1 MTMRLKLWQWIVL
14 GLPIAA
20 VVSFILLAAA
30 MQIHTWGL
38 SWVWAVF
45 TVVFV
50 GWRWLL
56 ARWTQPAMQQLA
68 AIVAEMEEDLRDT
81 TPPSV
86 AASNATTQQ
95 AEAVIQ
101 RVLAAAQQDP
111 PLWGDWLT
119 FWQRCQ
125 EVMNGIAQVYYPTEK
140 RPILNIYVPQAYGL
154 LRGTVDDMDQ
164 WMQKL
169 TPALNQ
175 VSIGQA
181 YQAYE
186 IYQKLEPAARKVWRV
201 WNAAQWLLNPAGAIA
216 RQTTQRYG
224 NQANQQLIV
233 NLGQVLRETALQTL
247 GQQAI
252 ALYSGTAPKIPIT
265 VTQPALAKAET
276 KTLQDL
282 LAQAEPPEK
291 VAEKPVSVF
300 LAGRT
305 GAGKSSLINTLFL
318 APRAEVDVLP
328 STDHLQN
335 YHWQTETGE
344 SLILWDTPGYEQIA
358 RADLRQQVLEEVTQA
373 DLLLLVTPAMDP
385 ALEMDSQFLQE
396 VRSQVP
402 DLPVIAIVSQV
413 DRLRPFREWQP
424 PYDWQWGDRPKEVA
438 IREAVYYRA
447 EVLAEGCDRIVPV
460 VMGDL
465 ASGRSAWGIEALAI
479 CLLDSL
485 SPAKQLRLSRFLRN
499 LEARSVAA
507 ATLIDQA
514 ILQMSTAQGLTAL
527 LKTPVLTFLS
537 TLATGTPTLA
547 YALAQ
552 KIPVEE
558 LPLVLGKLQLA
569 YSLFQQLQPEATS
582 LTFDL
587 LILWPL
593 VTDQTGTPDRNVW
606 AFGHSLIEYWTQALS
621 SEQLLQRFQAYLGQL
636 TPDKI

>member
-1 MTMRLKLWQWIVL
+1 MRLKLWQWIVL

-20 VVSFILLAAA
+20 VVSFILIAAGI
-30 MQIHTWGL
+30 QIHTWGL
-38 SWVWAVF
+38 SWIWAVF
-45 TVVFV
+45 TVIFV

-56 ARWTQPAMQQLA
+56 ARWTQPAIQQLA
-68 AIVAEMEEDLRDT
+68 AIVAEMEEDLRDAT
-81 TPPSV
+81 TPSV
-86 AASNATTQQ
+86 ATSNATTQP
-95 AEAVIQ
+95 AEVVIRQ
-101 RVLAAAQQDP
+101 VLAAAQQDP
-111 PLWGDWLT
+111 PLWGDWPT

-125 EVMNGIAQVYYPTEK
+125 ELINGIAQVYYPTEK

-154 LRGTVDDMDQ
+154 LRGTVDDLDQ

-169 TPALNQ
+169 APALNQ

-224 NQANQQLIV
+224 DQANQQLIV
-233 NLGQVLRETALQTL
+233 NLGQVLRETTLQIL

-252 ALYSGTAPKIPIT
+252 ALYSGTAPKIPLT
-265 VTQPALAKAET
+265 VPQPALAKAET

-318 APRAEVDVLP
+318 TPRAATDVLP
-328 STDHLQN
+328 STDRLQD
-335 YHWQTETGE
+335 YYWQAETGE
-344 SLILWDTPGYEQIA
+344 SLILWDTPGYEQIT
-358 RADLRQQVLEEVTQA
+358 RPDLRQRVLDELPQA
-373 DLLLLVTPAMDP
+373 DLLVLVTPALDP

-424 PYDWQWGDRPKEVA
+424 PYDWQWGDRPKEIA
-438 IREAVYYRA
+438 IREAVSYRA
-447 EVLAEGCDRIVPV
+447 EVLGDGCDRIYPV

-465 ASGRSAWGIEALAI
+465 ASGRSAWGIDALAI
-479 CLLDSL
+479 GLLDSL

-499 LEARSVAA
+499 LEARAVGAA
-507 ATLIDQA
+507 SIIDQA
-514 ILQMSTAQGLTAL
+514 ILQMSTAQGMTAL

-537 TLATGTPTLA
+537 TLATGSPTLA

-558 LPLVLGKLQLA
+558 LPLALGKLQLA
-569 YSLFQQLQPEATS
+569 YSLFQHLQPETIP

-587 LILWPL
+587 LTLWPL
-593 VTDQTGTPDRNVW
+593 VTDQSGRPDLNAW
-606 AFGHSLIEYWTQALS
+606 AFGHSLIAYWTQSLS
-621 SEQLLQRFQAYLGQL
+621 SEQLAEQFRAYLNQP
-636 TPDKI
+636 TPDKT